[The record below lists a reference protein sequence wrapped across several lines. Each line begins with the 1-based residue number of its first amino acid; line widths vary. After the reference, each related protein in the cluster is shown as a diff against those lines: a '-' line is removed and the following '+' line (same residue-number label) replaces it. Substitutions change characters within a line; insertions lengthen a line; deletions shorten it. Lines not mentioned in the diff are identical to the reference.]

1 MWVHIPPGL
10 DTAYPCAPVAAASI
24 SASCSP
30 SRISTPAAL
39 SNGRNTLDRPSSPA
53 SGPDTSPRPQSG
65 TICAPSTPGHG
76 QAASTPCL
84 PDTPA
89 SLSAPLESASA
100 RTTSGTYGPRSQD
113 APANLAPTSNG
124 SFSKTSR
131 DTSASALKPCCENFG
146 TWASRLR
153 LAYSQRAKLARRM
166 KGSGSSSWL
175 TESWPTPATR
185 DHHAQGADHNPAA
198 KSSSL
203 ATIVEKKSVWGT
215 PRASDGEKGGPN
227 QSFGAGG
234 TPLPAQAAQ
243 WQTPV
248 ADDQMDRLRGKINS
262 RGEPKL
268 SAQALQWP
276 TPAARDW
283 KGENGADHLQNG
295 TGRLHM
301 DQLPNAV
308 AHGFTPPDLPTWQ
321 GGDMPSP
328 HAPISRRLFRSAMS
342 NVPQTTLRRWLR
354 AGSWRKARLNPLFVE
369 WLQAFPIGHALCGSW
384 GTRSILWQRDM
395 RGALLQLPMASGP
408 WIWAPS
414 DGAEPEISEQFNL
427 FA

>member
-1 MWVHIPPGL
+1 MTPDGKKRQVGL
-10 DTAYPCAPVAAASI
+10 QNQAIREVA
-24 SASCSP
+24 
-30 SRISTPAAL
+30 
-39 SNGRNTLDRPSSPA
+39 N
-53 SGPDTSPRPQSG
+53 
-65 TICAPSTPGHG
+65 
-76 QAASTPCL
+76 
-84 PDTPA
+84 
-89 SLSAPLESASA
+89 
-100 RTTSGTYGPRSQD
+100 
-113 APANLAPTSNG
+113 
-124 SFSKTSR
+124 
-131 DTSASALKPCCENFG
+131 
-146 TWASRLR
+146 
-153 LAYSQRAKLARRM
+153 
-166 KGSGSSSWL
+166 
-175 TESWPTPATR
+175 
-185 DHHAQGADHNPAA
+185 
-198 KSSSL
+198 
-203 ATIVEKKSVWGT
+203 WGT

-234 TPLPAQAAQ
+234 MPLPAQAAQ

-308 AHGFTPPDLPTWQ
+308 AHGFTLPDLPTRR
-321 GGDMPSP
+321 GGPMSCDTR
-328 HAPISRRLFRSAMS
+328 PISRRLFRSAMS

>member
-76 QAASTPCL
+76 LAASTPCL

-113 APANLAPTSNG
+113 APASSAMASNG
-124 SFSKTSR
+124 YSLKTSPG
-131 DTSASALKPCCENFG
+131 TSALALKPCCENFG

-166 KGSGSSSWL
+166 KGSGSSSWP

-215 PRASDGEKGGPN
+215 PRASDGENGGPN

-276 TPAARDW
+276 TPAAQNW
-283 KGENGADHLQNG
+283 KGSSEASITRADG
-295 TGRLHM
+295 KSRMDILHYRAE
-301 DQLPNAV
+301 Q
-308 AHGFTPPDLPTWQ
+308 GFTHPAPVTLP
-321 GGDMPSP
+321 GGPLFSH

-395 RGALLQLPMASGP
+395 RGALLHLPMASAP

-414 DGAEPEISEQFNL
+414 DGAEPEISEQLNL

>member
-1 MWVHIPPGL
+1 MWAYIPPGL

-89 SLSAPLESASA
+89 SLSAPLEGASA
-100 RTTSGTYGPRSQD
+100 RTTSGTYGPRSPD
-113 APANLAPTSNG
+113 APANSDLALNG

-131 DTSASALKPCCENFG
+131 DTSALALKPCCENFG

-175 TESWPTPATR
+175 TPDVPNGGRTLSPDVSSTGMTP
-185 DHHAQGADHNPAA
+185 DG
-198 KSSSL
+198 
-203 ATIVEKKSVWGT
+203 KKRQVGLQNQAIREVANWGT

-227 QSFGAGG
+227 QSFGPGG
-234 TPLPAQAAQ
+234 TPLPAQ
-243 WQTPV
+243 V
-248 ADDQMDRLRGKINS
+248 A
-262 RGEPKL
+262 
-268 SAQALQWP
+268 QWP

-308 AHGFTPPDLPTWQ
+308 AHGFTLPDLPTRR
-321 GGDMPSP
+321 GGPMSCDTR
-328 HAPISRRLFRSAMS
+328 PISRRLFRSAMS

>member
-1 MWVHIPPGL
+1 MTWAYLPDL
-10 DTAYPCAPVAAASI
+10 ETA
-24 SASCSP
+24 SASAEAPEGWIWDSVSLSLAFP
-30 SRISTPAAL
+30 LAAGLKSKNTPETA
-39 SNGRNTLDRPSSPA
+39 SSPA

-76 QAASTPCL
+76 LAASTPCW

-100 RTTSGTYGPRSQD
+100 RTTSGTYGPRSPD
-113 APANLAPTSNG
+113 APANSDLALNG
-124 SFSKTSR
+124 YSSKTSR

-146 TWASRLR
+146 TWVSRLR

-166 KGSGSSSWL
+166 KGSGSSSWPTATWTDANGARSFAADGSRIRVNAGPTL
-175 TESWPTPATR
+175 NDKVASW
-185 DHHAQGADHNPAA
+185 
-198 KSSSL
+198 
-203 ATIVEKKSVWGT
+203 
-215 PRASDGEKGGPN
+215 
-227 QSFGAGG
+227 G

-268 SAQALQWP
+268 SAQAQQWP
-276 TPAARDW
+276 TPAARDS
-283 KGENGADHLQNG
+283 KGENSRDHLQNG

-301 DQLPNAV
+301 GQLPNAV

-321 GGDMPSP
+321 DGDTPSP
-328 HAPISRRLFRSAMS
+328 HAPISRPLWAWMTQSLGRSVSRRLWKGRSK
-342 NVPQTTLRRWLR
+342 R
-354 AGSWRKARLNPLFVE
+354 RLNPLFVE
-369 WLQAFPIGHALCGSW
+369 WLMGWPPGHALCACSATEF
-384 GTRSILWQRDM
+384 TRWQRDM
-395 RGALLQLPMASGP
+395 RGALSQLPMASGP